1 MRWEPLLTSSNYSA
15 IIFEMI
21 KNYDSSFSVAFMI
34 CNFFDQWDDFSD
46 NFSDNFS
53 DDCSTVDKRQT
64 RPYIAPAHLCS
75 YCDKIVHGSSTH
87 LRYHVNAVHLKVW
100 PYKCS
105 FCDRSFAVKHKRKH
119 HEIKFHKSSVDAN
132 FGTDYKRDGL

>member
-1 MRWEPLLTSSNYSA
+1 MNLYDHICTVRHCTKDKLFFYKQMLKNDTSYF
-15 IIFEMI
+15 IH
-21 KNYDSSFSVAFMI
+21 
-34 CNFFDQWDDFSD
+34 DFSD
-46 NFSDNFS
+46 NFSDG
-53 DDCSTVDKRQT
+53 CSTVDKRQT

-87 LRYHVNAVHLKVW
+87 LRYHVNAVHLKVR